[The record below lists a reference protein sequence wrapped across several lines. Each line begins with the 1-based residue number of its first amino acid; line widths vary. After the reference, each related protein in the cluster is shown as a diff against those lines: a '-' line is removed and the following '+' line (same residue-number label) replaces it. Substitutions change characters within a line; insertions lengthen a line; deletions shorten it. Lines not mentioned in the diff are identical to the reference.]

1 MVTALIVGIVVG
13 YVLAI
18 PPGPIGMAAIRMG
31 IRDGWRP
38 SIKLAM
44 GAGVF
49 DVLYCALAMMATSAI
64 VDALTNLAHSTPLAT
79 IGIQL
84 LIVVVMILF
93 GLIQMREKPA
103 SKTGHRE
110 IQPSSFIEWVKGH
123 GPFFVGVGFAIANLA
138 NPTFVPALAGMAT
151 FIQQLEWFESSLVN
165 ILFFA
170 LGFGAGNMLW
180 MLTLVHLVVSNRDKM
195 TPTFVKRIQQVSGFT
210 LIGFGTFYGLRII
223 TMTKWADV
231 LRIIFAA

>member
-1 MVTALIVGIVVG
+1 
-13 YVLAI
+13 
-18 PPGPIGMAAIRMG
+18 
-31 IRDGWRP
+31 
-38 SIKLAM
+38 
-44 GAGVF
+44 
-49 DVLYCALAMMATSAI
+49 
-64 VDALTNLAHSTPLAT
+64 
-79 IGIQL
+79 
-84 LIVVVMILF
+84 
-93 GLIQMREKPA
+93 
-103 SKTGHRE
+103 
-110 IQPSSFIEWVKGH
+110 
-123 GPFFVGVGFAIANLA
+123 
-138 NPTFVPALAGMAT
+138 MAT